1 MERSW
6 FNRVDDEIFDVLVRK
21 TTRMLFL
28 CNLRHAS
35 MAPGMTVFPMWS
47 VPDRSIRAALNLV
60 IVFEFERR
68 RHYIYYFFELLQLS

>member
-6 FNRVDDEIFDVLVRK
+6 FNRVDDEIFEVLVRK
-21 TTRMLFL
+21 RNRTLFW

-35 MAPGMTVFPMWS
+35 MAPGMAVFPMWS

-60 IVFEFERR
+60 IVFDFENRR
-68 RHYIYYFFELLQLS
+68 RYIYIFVLLLFS